1 MRVCVCVPVCVCVC
15 VCVCLCVCV
24 CACACARARVRVR
37 VRVVCVC
44 VHGIY
49 HVMGI
54 VIIPDRTF
62 GPHNVI
68 NTTHWVTM
76 FNTMFFLLLF

>member
-1 MRVCVCVPVCVCVC
+1 MYVPVPV
-15 VCVCLCVCV
+15 
-24 CACACARARVRVR
+24 RVRVR
-37 VRVVCVC
+37 VRVRVC

-76 FNTMFFLLLF
+76 FNTMFFFVLF